1 MVSPVSGFSGMGFCS
16 PSSANALVRSRRRT
30 SRRAAAGCSFTAP
43 VPAVVYAEPL
53 ALVPAPRTSDGNS
66 LSHDHLCLYPCPFRD
81 AARLIPEV
89 VNSAQ
94 TSESSEIYK
103 SGSPHKV

>member
-1 MVSPVSGFSGMGFCS
+1 MHTRIADKLDVKKSILSCS
-16 PSSANALVRSRRRT
+16 AR
-30 SRRAAAGCSFTAP
+30 
-43 VPAVVYAEPL
+43 
-53 ALVPAPRTSDGNS
+53 VPAPRTSDGNS
-66 LSHDHLCLYPCPFRD
+66 LSHDHLCLYRYPFRD

-103 SGSPHKV
+103 SGSPHKVSEEPQSALHEGEGEI